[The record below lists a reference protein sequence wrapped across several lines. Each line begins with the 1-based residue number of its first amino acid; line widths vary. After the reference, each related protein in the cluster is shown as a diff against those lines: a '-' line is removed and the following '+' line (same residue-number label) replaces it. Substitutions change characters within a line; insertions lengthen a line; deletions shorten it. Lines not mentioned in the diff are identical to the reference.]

1 MTGMDDVRGVV
12 MRLSGYGRGRPN
24 PTYETL
30 HSPLLLPSHAKTLR
44 FLLSLPILACMAT
57 LTRLYPLLKQLGL
70 DDQHSQEFIETLET
84 GLLDQ
89 IATKVDIE
97 KVRAEIEKVR
107 AEIEKVRAELKVDIE
122 KVRAEI
128 EKVRAEL
135 LVKIEAT
142 KSDLLRWLFG
152 FWVTLF
158 LAILALFLKLPT

>member
-1 MTGMDDVRGVV
+1 
-12 MRLSGYGRGRPN
+12 
-24 PTYETL
+24 
-30 HSPLLLPSHAKTLR
+30 
-44 FLLSLPILACMAT
+44 MAT

-107 AEIEKVRAELKVDIE
+107 AE
-122 KVRAEI
+122 
-128 EKVRAEL
+128 L

>member
-1 MTGMDDVRGVV
+1 MAGRDNECGVV
-12 MRLSGYGRGRPN
+12 MRPSGYGRGRPN
-24 PTYETL
+24 PTYETI
-30 HSPLLLPSHAKTLR
+30 HSPLLLPSHAKLR